1 MKDNTTRFVMITG
14 IVCFLAGGVMGYG
27 IHSRA
32 KLTPKEFEHRL
43 SRLNGRETVELVK
56 VLDRVLSE
64 PREKNK

>member
-1 MKDNTTRFVMITG
+1 MKDNATRFVTITG
-14 IVCFLAGGVMGYG
+14 IICFLAGGVLGYG
-27 IHSRA
+27 SHSQA
-32 KLTPKEFEHRL
+32 KLTPKEFERQL

>member
-1 MKDNTTRFVMITG
+1 MKDNATRFVMITG
-14 IVCFLAGGVMGYG
+14 IICFLAGGVLGYG

>member
-1 MKDNTTRFVMITG
+1 MKDNATRFVTITG
-14 IVCFLAGGVMGYG
+14 IIFFLAGGVLGYG

-32 KLTPKEFEHRL
+32 KLTPKEFENRL